1 MGTSPFDK
9 EGYDPLDTFGFE
21 QVSVA
26 GTAVGLT
33 AATYAPASPGGPA
46 KVAYIQCETA
56 AVRWRAD
63 GTDPT
68 ATVGVSMEAGDEIV
82 VWGQYDIQSIKFIW
96 RDGVTATLNVHYA
109 R

>member
-1 MGTSPFDK
+1 MGTSPYDK
-9 EGYDPLDTFGFE
+9 AQYDPLDTFAFE
-21 QVSVA
+21 QITVA

-33 AATYAPASPGGPA
+33 AATFAPTAGAGPA
-46 KVAYIQCETA
+46 KSAHIQCETA

-68 ATVGVSMEAGDEIV
+68 ATVGTNMDIGDEIV
-82 VWGQYDIQSIKFIW
+82 AWGGYDLNSIKFIS
-96 RDGVTATLNVHYA
+96 RDGGTATLNVHYA